1 MNLGY
6 SCLTSARSRKL
17 ITDIGQS
24 FHTRHLSPSFLQE
37 REMGELG
44 LFAKMPIDFSVMISG
59 QNNTSGNKQMQAS
72 EHPHYVIHAASPFPA
87 LSPSVL

>member
-1 MNLGY
+1 
-6 SCLTSARSRKL
+6 
-17 ITDIGQS
+17 
-24 FHTRHLSPSFLQE
+24 
-37 REMGELG
+37 MGELG
-44 LFAKMPIDFSVMISG
+44 LFAEMPIDFSVMISG